1 MTPFFHP
8 IRFFTYGLFLCIW
21 CSCTL
26 CFSIS
31 IWMQWRSIIAFSI
44 SITLTIGWF
53 NVIIITFYFAAI
65 FYLWTDYLHHL
76 RLGVLLQLSHKPN
89 IALSR
94 MRSHHSDCQNRT
106 RTFSND
112 ATGNS
117 FGIIRRLCNKECF
130 LRKERKR
137 DWHSSDQHES
147 SIPQKV
153 LLNGLLLYVLRD
165 HLLARGNMCGSL
177 LQPRA
182 EHRNSKQRKMIQ
194 WSNILCGTE

>member
-1 MTPFFHP
+1 MPTLHKWYLWHCEWNQIYHNHEKRLPLLNFLTHSQLIPIRKMITMWKVDLFHKSSDRRNDSLFYP

-44 SITLTIGWF
+44 SITLTMGWF
-53 NVIIITFYFAAI
+53 NVIIITFYFAAV

-106 RTFSND
+106 RTSSND

-117 FGIIRRLCNKECF
+117 
-130 LRKERKR
+130 
-137 DWHSSDQHES
+137 ES
-147 SIPQKV
+147 
-153 LLNGLLLYVLRD
+153 
-165 HLLARGNMCGSL
+165 
-177 LQPRA
+177 
-182 EHRNSKQRKMIQ
+182 
-194 WSNILCGTE
+194 